1 MKLNTLI
8 HRQGGFCFYCR
19 KPLLERDAS
28 IEHIIPSSMGDYQG
42 FTNQVACCTL
52 MNSILQDLP
61 PKHKIELL
69 LNWWGRS
76 PCPKDMALSLKEIE
90 KQRQSILNSS
100 FNEPIYGYKDGG
112 LLTADENVILEVPE
126 ELEELRPMKK

>member
-1 MKLNTLI
+1 
-8 HRQGGFCFYCR
+8 
-19 KPLLERDAS
+19 
-28 IEHIIPSSMGDYQG
+28 
-42 FTNQVACCTL
+42 

-76 PCPKDMALSLKEIE
+76 PCPKDMPLSLKEIE
-90 KQRQSILNSS
+90 KQRQNILNSS

-112 LLTADENVILEVPE
+112 LITADENVILEVPE

>member
-1 MKLNTLI
+1 
-8 HRQGGFCFYCR
+8 
-19 KPLLERDAS
+19 
-28 IEHIIPSSMGDYQG
+28 
-42 FTNQVACCTL
+42 